1 MISRELASMPLASMT
16 GFARSQGSAGSY
28 HWAWELKSVNG
39 KGLDLRLRLPQGWD
53 AIEVPAR
60 TSAARQLARGN
71 VSATLNVERNGAL
84 PAVRVNEEVLAALLE
99 TIRKIAKRVDASPPS
114 LDGILGLK
122 GVMEITETEENA
134 GARREAEGA
143 VARGFEAALSD
154 LVNARRDEGAALARV
169 LQTRLVEIARL
180 TAAAE
185 ASPAR
190 APEAI
195 RARLAEQVKSIIGTG
210 EKLDSDRLY
219 QEAILLAA
227 KADVREEIDRL
238 KAHVEAAQKLLS
250 EGGPVGRKLDFLAQE
265 LNRESNTLCAKSND
279 VSLNTIGLDLKAAVD
294 QFREQVQNIE

>member
-1 MISRELASMPLASMT
+1 MPLASMT
-16 GFARSQGSAGSY
+16 GFARSQGAAGSY

-39 KGLDLRLRLPQGWD
+39 KGLDLRLRLPQGWH
-53 AIEVPAR
+53 AMEVPTR
-60 TSAARQLARGN
+60 TSAARHLARGN
-71 VSATLNVERNGAL
+71 VVAYLDIERNGAL

-99 TIRKIAKRVDASPPS
+99 TIRKVAKRVDASPPS

-122 GVMEITETEENA
+122 GVMEITETEENT
-134 GARREAEGA
+134 GDRREAEGA
-143 VARGFEAALSD
+143 VAKGFEAALSD
-154 LVNARRDEGAALARV
+154 LVSARRNEGAALARV
-169 LQTRLVEIARL
+169 LEARLVEIARL

-227 KADVREEIDRL
+227 KADVREELDRL
-238 KAHVEAAQKLLS
+238 KAHVEAAQKLLA

-279 VSLNTIGLDLKAAVD
+279 VSLTAIGLDLKAAVD

>member
-1 MISRELASMPLASMT
+1 MPLASMT

-99 TIRKIAKRVDASPPS
+99 TIRRIAKRVDASPPS

-134 GARREAEGA
+134 GDRRAAEGA
-143 VARGFEAALSD
+143 VTKGFEAALSD
-154 LVNARRDEGAALARV
+154 LVNARRNEGAALARV
-169 LQTRLVEIARL
+169 LETRLAEIARL

-210 EKLDSDRLY
+210 EKLDSDR
-219 QEAILLAA
+219 QIGRASC
-227 KADVREEIDRL
+227 RER
-238 KAHVEAAQKLLS
+238 V
-250 EGGPVGRKLDFLAQE
+250 
-265 LNRESNTLCAKSND
+265 
-279 VSLNTIGLDLKAAVD
+279 
-294 QFREQVQNIE
+294 

>member
-1 MISRELASMPLASMT
+1 MT
-16 GFARSQGSAGSY
+16 GFARSQGSAGGY

-39 KGLDLRLRLPQGWD
+39 KGLDIRLRLPQGWD
-53 AIEVPAR
+53 AIELLVRA
-60 TSAARQLARGN
+60 SAAGHLARGN
-71 VSATLNVERNGAL
+71 VSATLNIERNGAL
-84 PAVRVNEEVLAALLE
+84 SAVRVNEEVLAALLD

-122 GVMEITETEENA
+122 GVMEITEAEEGA
-134 GARREAEGA
+134 GERREAEAA
-143 VARGFEAALSD
+143 VAAGFEAALSD
-154 LVNARRDEGAALARV
+154 LVSARRNEGLALARV
-169 LQTRLVEIARL
+169 LETRLVEIARL

-195 RARLAEQVKSIIGTG
+195 RARLAEQIKSIVGTG
-210 EKLDSDRLY
+210 EKFDSDRLY

-227 KADVREEIDRL
+227 KADVREELDRL
-238 KAHVEAAQKLLS
+238 KAHVEAAQKLLG

-279 VSLNTIGLDLKAAVD
+279 VSLTAIGLDLKAAVD
-294 QFREQVQNIE
+294 QFREQVQNLE

>member
-1 MISRELASMPLASMT
+1 MPLASMT
-16 GFARSQGSAGSY
+16 GFARSQGSAGGY

-39 KGLDLRLRLPQGWD
+39 KGFDLRLRLPQGWD

-60 TSAARQLARGN
+60 ASAARHLARGN
-71 VSATLNVERNGAL
+71 ISATLSVERNGGL
-84 PAVRVNEEVLAALLE
+84 PAVRVNEEVLAALLD
-99 TIRKIAKRVDASPPS
+99 TIRRIAKRVDASPPS

-122 GVMEITETEENA
+122 GVMEITEAEESE
-134 GARREAEGA
+134 GQRRAAEVA
-143 VARGFEAALSD
+143 VAAGFEAALSD
-154 LVNARRDEGAALARV
+154 LVSARRNEGAALSRV
-169 LQTRLVEIARL
+169 LEVRLVEIARL

-190 APEAI
+190 TPEAI
-195 RARLAEQVKSIIGTG
+195 RARLAEQVKLIVGTG

-238 KAHVEAAQKLLS
+238 TAHVEAAQKLLA

-265 LNRESNTLCAKSND
+265 LNRESNTLCAKAND
-279 VSLNTIGLDLKAAVD
+279 ISLTAIGLDLKAAVD

>member
-1 MISRELASMPLASMT
+1 MPLASMT

-99 TIRKIAKRVDASPPS
+99 TIRRIAKRVDASPPS

-134 GARREAEGA
+134 GDRRAAEGA
-143 VARGFEAALSD
+143 VTKGFEAALSD
-154 LVNARRDEGAALARV
+154 LVNARRNEGAALARV
-169 LQTRLVEIARL
+169 LETRLAEIARL

-227 KADVREEIDRL
+227 RADVREEIDRL

-250 EGGPVGRKLDFLAQE
+250 EGGPAGRKLDFLAQE

-279 VSLNTIGLDLKAAVD
+279 VSLTAIGLDLKAAVD

>member
-1 MISRELASMPLASMT
+1 MPLASMT
-16 GFARSQGSAGSY
+16 GFARSQGSAGDY

-39 KGLDLRLRLPQGWD
+39 KGFDLRLRLPQGWD

-60 TSAARQLARGN
+60 ASAARHLARGN
-71 VSATLNVERNGAL
+71 VSATLSVERTGAL
-84 PAVRVNEEVLAALLE
+84 SAVHVNEEVLAALLE

-122 GVMEITETEENA
+122 GVMEITETEESA
-134 GARREAEGA
+134 GKRREAEGA
-143 VARGFEAALSD
+143 VAAGFEAALSD
-154 LVNARRDEGAALARV
+154 LVSARRSEGAALARV
-169 LQTRLVEIARL
+169 LEARLVEIARL

-190 APEAI
+190 TPEAI
-195 RARLAEQVKSIIGTG
+195 RSRLAEQVKSIIGTG

-219 QEAILLAA
+219 QEAVLLAA
-227 KADVREEIDRL
+227 KADIREEIDRL
-238 KAHVEAAQKLLS
+238 KAHVEAAQKLLA

-279 VSLNTIGLDLKAAVD
+279 VSLTAIGLDLKAAVD

>member
-1 MISRELASMPLASMT
+1 MPLASMT
-16 GFARSQGSAGSY
+16 GFARSQGSAGGY

-60 TSAARQLARGN
+60 ASAARHLARGN
-71 VSATLNVERNGAL
+71 VSAILTVERTGAFA
-84 PAVRVNEEVLAALLE
+84 AVRVNEEVLAALLE
-99 TIRKIAKRVDASPPS
+99 TIGRIAQRVGASPPS

-134 GARREAEGA
+134 AARREAEAA
-143 VARGFEAALSD
+143 VAAGFEAALSD
-154 LVNARRDEGAALARV
+154 LVSARRNEGLALAR
-169 LQTRLVEIARL
+169 LLETRLVEIARL

-195 RARLAEQVKSIIGTG
+195 RARLAEQVKSIVGTG

-227 KADVREEIDRL
+227 KADVREELDRL
-238 KAHVEAAQKLLS
+238 KAHVEAAEKLLAA
-250 EGGPVGRKLDFLAQE
+250 GGPVGRKLDFLAQE

-279 VSLNTIGLDLKAAVD
+279 VSLTAIGLDLKAVVD
-294 QFREQVQNIE
+294 QFREQVQNLE

>member
-1 MISRELASMPLASMT
+1 MPLASMT
-16 GFARSQGSAGSY
+16 GFARSQGSAGGY

-60 TSAARQLARGN
+60 ASAARHLARGN
-71 VSATLNVERNGAL
+71 VSATLTAERTGAL
-84 PAVRVNEEVLAALLE
+84 AAVRVNEEVLAALLE
-99 TIRKIAKRVDASPPS
+99 TIGRITPRVEASPPS

-122 GVMEITETEENA
+122 GVMEITEMEESA
-134 GARREAEGA
+134 AARREAEAA
-143 VARGFEAALSD
+143 VAAGFEAALSD
-154 LVNARRDEGAALARV
+154 LVSARRNEGAALAR
-169 LQTRLVEIARL
+169 LLETRLVEIARL

-195 RARLAEQVKSIIGTG
+195 RARLAEQVKSIVGTG
-210 EKLDSDRLY
+210 EKFDSDRLY

-227 KADVREEIDRL
+227 KADVREELDRL
-238 KAHVEAAQKLLS
+238 KAHVEAAEKLLA

-279 VSLNTIGLDLKAAVD
+279 VSLTAIGLDLKAVVD
-294 QFREQVQNIE
+294 QFREQVQNLE

>member
-1 MISRELASMPLASMT
+1 M
-16 GFARSQGSAGSY
+16 
-28 HWAWELKSVNG
+28 
-39 KGLDLRLRLPQGWD
+39 
-53 AIEVPAR
+53 
-60 TSAARQLARGN
+60 
-71 VSATLNVERNGAL
+71 
-84 PAVRVNEEVLAALLE
+84 LE
-99 TIRKIAKRVDASPPS
+99 A
-114 LDGILGLK
+114 
-122 GVMEITETEENA
+122 
-134 GARREAEGA
+134 
-143 VARGFEAALSD
+143 
-154 LVNARRDEGAALARV
+154 
-169 LQTRLVEIARL
+169 RLVEIARL

-227 KADVREEIDRL
+227 RADVREELDRL
-238 KAHVEAAQKLLS
+238 KAHVEAAQKLLA

-279 VSLNTIGLDLKAAVD
+279 VSLTAIGLDLKAAVD

>member
-1 MISRELASMPLASMT
+1 MT

-134 GARREAEGA
+134 GDRRVAEDA
-143 VARGFEAALSD
+143 VTKGFEAALSD
-154 LVNARRDEGAALARV
+154 LVNARRNEGAALARV
-169 LQTRLVEIARL
+169 LETCLAEIVRL

-227 KADVREEIDRL
+227 RADVREEIDRL

-250 EGGPVGRKLDFLAQE
+250 EGGPAGRKLDFLAQE

-279 VSLNTIGLDLKAAVD
+279 VSLTAIGLDLKAAVD

>member
-1 MISRELASMPLASMT
+1 MPLASMT
-16 GFARSQGSAGSY
+16 GFARSQGSAGGY

-60 TSAARQLARGN
+60 ASAARHLARGN
-71 VSATLNVERNGAL
+71 VSATLTAERTGAL
-84 PAVRVNEEVLAALLE
+84 AAVRVNEEVLAALLE
-99 TIRKIAKRVDASPPS
+99 TIGKIAQRVDASPPS

-122 GVMEITETEENA
+122 GVMEITETEENVA
-134 GARREAEGA
+134 ARREAEAA
-143 VARGFEAALSD
+143 VAAGFEAALSD
-154 LVNARRDEGAALARV
+154 LVSARRNEGLALAR
-169 LQTRLVEIARL
+169 LLETRLVEIARL

-195 RARLAEQVKSIIGTG
+195 RARLAEQVKSIVGTG
-210 EKLDSDRLY
+210 EKFDSDRLY

-227 KADVREEIDRL
+227 KADVREELDRL
-238 KAHVEAAQKLLS
+238 KAHVEAAQKLLAA
-250 EGGPVGRKLDFLAQE
+250 GGPVGRKLDFLAQE

-279 VSLNTIGLDLKAAVD
+279 VSLTAIGLDLKAVVD
-294 QFREQVQNIE
+294 QFREQVQNLE

>member
-1 MISRELASMPLASMT
+1 MPLASMT
-16 GFARSQGSAGSY
+16 GFARSQGSAGGY

-60 TSAARQLARGN
+60 ASAARHLARGN
-71 VSATLNVERNGAL
+71 VSATLTAERTGAL
-84 PAVRVNEEVLAALLE
+84 AAVRVNEEVLAALLE
-99 TIRKIAKRVDASPPS
+99 TIGRIAPRVEASPPS

-122 GVMEITETEENA
+122 GVMEITETEESA
-134 GARREAEGA
+134 AARREAEAA
-143 VARGFEAALSD
+143 VAAGFEAALSA
-154 LVNARRDEGAALARV
+154 LVSARRNEGAALAR
-169 LQTRLVEIARL
+169 LLETRLVEIARL

-195 RARLAEQVKSIIGTG
+195 RARLAEQVKSIVGTG
-210 EKLDSDRLY
+210 EKFDSDRLY

-227 KADVREEIDRL
+227 KADVREELDRL
-238 KAHVEAAQKLLS
+238 KAHVEAAEKLLA

-279 VSLNTIGLDLKAAVD
+279 VSLTAIGLDLKAVVD
-294 QFREQVQNIE
+294 QFREQVQNLE

>member
-1 MISRELASMPLASMT
+1 MPLASMT
-16 GFARSQGSAGSY
+16 GFARSQGSAGGY

-60 TSAARQLARGN
+60 ASAARHLARGN
-71 VSATLNVERNGAL
+71 VSATLTAERTGAL
-84 PAVRVNEEVLAALLE
+84 AAVRVNEEVLAALLE
-99 TIRKIAKRVDASPPS
+99 TIGKIAQRVDASPPS

-134 GARREAEGA
+134 AARREAETA
-143 VARGFEAALSD
+143 VAAGFEAALSD
-154 LVNARRDEGAALARV
+154 LVSARRNEGLALAR
-169 LQTRLVEIARL
+169 LLETRLVEIARL

-195 RARLAEQVKSIIGTG
+195 RARLAEQVKSIVGTG
-210 EKLDSDRLY
+210 EKFDSDRLY

-227 KADVREEIDRL
+227 KADVREELDRL
-238 KAHVEAAQKLLS
+238 KAHVEAAQKLLAA
-250 EGGPVGRKLDFLAQE
+250 GGPVGRKLDFLAQE

-279 VSLNTIGLDLKAAVD
+279 VSLTAIGLDLKAVVD
-294 QFREQVQNIE
+294 QFREQVQNLE

>member
-1 MISRELASMPLASMT
+1 MPLASMT
-16 GFARSQGSAGSY
+16 GFARSQGSAGAY

-39 KGLDLRLRLPQGWD
+39 KGFDLRLRLPQGWD

-60 TSAARQLARGN
+60 ASAARHLARGN
-71 VSATLNVERNGAL
+71 VSATLSVERNGAQ
-84 PAVRVNEEVLAALLE
+84 PAVRVNEEVLAALIE
-99 TIRKIAKRVDASPPS
+99 TIRRIAKRVDASPPS

-122 GVMEITETEENA
+122 GVMEITEAEESE
-134 GARREAEGA
+134 GQRREAEAA
-143 VARGFEAALSD
+143 VAAGFEAAVSD
-154 LVNARRDEGAALARV
+154 LVSARRNEGAALARI
-169 LQTRLVEIARL
+169 LEMRLAEIARL

-185 ASPAR
+185 VSPAR

-219 QEAILLAA
+219 QEAILLATR
-227 KADVREEIDRL
+227 ADIREEIDRL
-238 KAHVEAAQKLLS
+238 KAHVEAAQKLLA

-279 VSLNTIGLDLKAAVD
+279 VSLTAIGLDLKAAVD
-294 QFREQVQNIE
+294 QFREQVQNFE

>member
-1 MISRELASMPLASMT
+1 MPLASMT

-99 TIRKIAKRVDASPPS
+99 TIRRIAKRVDASPPS

-134 GARREAEGA
+134 DDRRAAEGA

-154 LVNARRDEGAALARV
+154 LVNARRNEGAALARV
-169 LQTRLVEIARL
+169 LETRLAEIARL

-227 KADVREEIDRL
+227 RADVREEIDRL

-250 EGGPVGRKLDFLAQE
+250 EGGPAGRKLDFLAQE

-279 VSLNTIGLDLKAAVD
+279 VSLTAIGLDLKAAVD